1 MHGLL
6 KNLIVVAGHSDNCS
20 LPVTLL
26 LSCARAASLIVS
38 AAGARSSETSHYS
51 RIPLILNCDDDLKNI
66 HFYISSILP

>member
-1 MHGLL
+1 M
-6 KNLIVVAGHSDNCS
+6 VAGHSDNCS

-51 RIPLILNCDDDLKNI
+51 RIPLILNCDDDLKIFIFTLVRFCHN
-66 HFYISSILP
+66 L